1 MLFKILFC
9 LLVVYVC
16 VSPLFYVKAVKFGI
30 RLAGG
35 PEKTASELTFNIP
48 VKKKKP
54 KMTPEQDRQAQ
65 ILRNIDN
72 YNGTSLGQQKVKVEV
87 KK

>member
-30 RLAGG
+30 RLVGE
-35 PEKTASELTFNIP
+35 PEKTASEPIFNVP
-48 VKKKKP
+48 VPKKKP

-72 YNGTSLGQQKVKVEV
+72 YNGTSLGQTKVEV

>member
-16 VSPLFYVKAVKFGI
+16 VSPLFYAKAVKFGI
-30 RLAGG
+30 KLYGE
-35 PEKTASELTFNIP
+35 PEKTASEPIFNVP
-48 VKKKKP
+48 VPKKKP

-72 YNGTSLGQQKVKVEV
+72 YNGTSLGQTKVEV

>member
-30 RLAGG
+30 RLAGE
-35 PEKTASELTFNIP
+35 PEKTASEPTFNIP
-48 VKKKKP
+48 IKKDKP
-54 KMTPEQDRQAQ
+54 KMTKSQERDAQ
-65 ILRNIDN
+65 ILANIDR
-72 YNGTSLGQQKVKVEV
+72 YNGTSFGQQKVEV